1 MLAAHLTNLAAVVDA
16 NDRISLHDML
26 AVLGRDS
33 LLLIII
39 ILSILNI
46 IFAPLPV
53 NSFVLGIPLILFS
66 SMYLM
71 NIDIVEVDWRI
82 MRRSYGCI
90 AWRPYMRSAIQYG
103 ARVDGWSR
111 PRWPAV
117 FAFQSRIADGLALVV
132 MALVIFLPIPFA
144 NIPGS
149 IGMICLALGLLQ
161 KDGLLLAAG
170 YGAAV
175 LHLGALIAAKYAL
188 LMHI

>member
-1 MLAAHLTNLAAVVDA
+1 MLAAHLTNLAAAVDA

-33 LLLIII
+33 LLLVII

-53 NSFVLGIPLILFS
+53 NSFVLGIPLMIFS
-66 SMYLM
+66 AMYL
-71 NIDIVEVDWRI
+71 VKVDVATVNWRVLY
-82 MRRSYGCI
+82 RSYNCV
-90 AWRPYMRSAIQYG
+90 AWRPYMHSAIQYG

-111 PRWPAV
+111 PRWPGV
-117 FAFQSRIADGLALVV
+117 FTFQNRMADGLLLLV

-149 IGMICLALGLLQ
+149 IGMICVALGLLQ
-161 KDGLLLAAG
+161 KDGLLVAAG
-170 YGAAV
+170 YVVAA
-175 LHLGALIAAKYAL
+175 LHLAALMAAKYTV